1 MDSFLPI
8 LPFFI
13 AAILTLFTRGSLRAA
28 IMIVTPIVAAY
39 GIYNLEVGH
48 TYIATLLGYELIPI
62 RVDKLS
68 TLFGYLFCVAAL
80 LGNIYALYHK
90 DTIQHFA
97 AQAYAGSAVGAVL
110 AGDMLTLFIYWELMA
125 LTSSVLIFARRSDAS
140 LHAGIRYLV
149 MQIISGL
156 LLLAGIIVYYNTIG
170 NLEFNHIG
178 LDAPGAWLFFIAFG
192 IKSAFPFLH
201 NWLTDAYPEATESGT
216 VFLSSFTTKVAVYAL
231 ARSFAGEEILIYI
244 GAVMAF
250 FPIYYAVIENDLR
263 RVLTYSLINQ
273 IGFMVVGIGIG
284 TELALNGAVA
294 HAFADVIFKG
304 LLMMSMGAV
313 LWSTGEMRGSE
324 LGGLYKKMPKTT
336 WLCIVGA
343 ASISAF
349 PLFSGF
355 VTKSIIVSAVLAE
368 GYYGVWLVLLFAA
381 AGVFHHAGI
390 KIPFFAFF
398 AHDSKFINTAK
409 EAPKN
414 MIWAMSLSAI
424 LCIAI
429 GCFPQQ
435 FYSLLPWEMDYTVY
449 DTTHVLTQLQ
459 LLFFSALAFVWL
471 KLAHIYPP
479 ELKSVNIDA
488 EWVYRKLF
496 PKAIYGVVN
505 VWSSFYA
512 AVQLQSGNLV
522 QITKIFIV
530 RFFGADGFLSNFRSL
545 AGMVMWVAV
554 ILSTSLFL
562 YYL

>member
-13 AAILTLFTRGSLRAA
+13 AAILTLFTRGSLRAT
-28 IMIVTPIVAAY
+28 IMIVTPIIAAY
-39 GIYNLEVGH
+39 GIYNLEIGH
-48 TYIATLLGYELIPI
+48 TYTATLLGYELTPI

-68 TLFGYLFCVAAL
+68 TLFGYLFCVAGL
-80 LGNIYALYHK
+80 LGNIYSLYHK

-97 AQAYAGSAVGAVL
+97 AQAYAGSAVGAVF
-110 AGDMLTLFIYWELMA
+110 AGDMLTLFICWELMA
-125 LTSSVLIFARRSDAS
+125 LTSSVLIFARRSEAS
-140 LHAGIRYLV
+140 LHAGIRYLS

-156 LLLAGIIVYYNTIG
+156 LLLAGIIVYYNSVG
-170 NLEFNHIG
+170 NLDFNHIG
-178 LDAPGAWLFFIAFG
+178 LETPGAWLFFIAFG

-244 GAVMAF
+244 GATMAF

-304 LLMMSMGAV
+304 LLMMTMGAV
-313 LWSTGEMRGSE
+313 LFSTGEMRGSE

-336 WLCIVGA
+336 WLCIIGA

-355 VTKSIIVSAVLAE
+355 VSKSIIVSAVLLE
-368 GYYGVWLVLLFAA
+368 GYYGVWLILLFAA

-398 AHDSKFINTAK
+398 AHDSKYVETAK

-414 MIWAMSLSAI
+414 MIWAMSLSAV
-424 LCIAI
+424 LCILI
-429 GCFPQQ
+429 GCFPQA
-435 FYSLLPWEMDYTVY
+435 FYSMLPWEMDYTPY

-488 EWVYRKLF
+488 EWIYRKLF
-496 PKAIYGVVN
+496 PKAIYSISKI
-505 VWSSFYA
+505 WCSFYGKL
-512 AVQLQSGNLV
+512 QLQTGQLL
-522 QITKIFIV
+522 KISQTSTTQ
-530 RFFGADGFLSNFRSL
+530 FFGADGFLSNFRSL
-545 AGMVMWVAV
+545 GGMVMWVTI

>member
-8 LPFFI
+8 LPFLI
-13 AAILTLFTRGSLRAA
+13 AAILTLLTRGSLRAT
-28 IMIVTPIVAAY
+28 IMIVTPIIAAY
-39 GIYNLEVGH
+39 GIYNLEIGH
-48 TYIATLLGYELIPI
+48 TYTATLLGYELMPI

-68 TLFGYLFCVAAL
+68 MLFGYLFCVAGL
-80 LGNIYALYHK
+80 LGNIYSLYHK

-97 AQAYAGSAVGAVL
+97 AQAYAASAIGAVF
-110 AGDMLTLFIYWELMA
+110 AGDMLTLFIFWELMA
-125 LTSSVLIFARRSDAS
+125 LTSSVLIFARRSEAS
-140 LHAGIRYLV
+140 LRAGIRYLV
-149 MQIISGL
+149 VQIISGL
-156 LLLAGIIVYYNTIG
+156 LLLAGIIVYYNSVG
-170 NLEFNHIG
+170 SLDFNHIG
-178 LDAPGAWLFFIAFG
+178 LDAPGAWLFFLAFG

-244 GAVMAF
+244 GATMAF

-304 LLMMSMGAV
+304 LLMMTMGAV

-324 LGGLYKKMPKTT
+324 LGGLYKRMPKTT
-336 WLCIVGA
+336 WLCIIGA

-355 VTKSIIVSAVLAE
+355 VSKSIIVSAVLAE
-368 GYYGVWLVLLFAA
+368 GYYGVWLILLFAA

-398 AHDSKFINTAK
+398 AHDSKHIKTAK

-414 MIWAMSLSAI
+414 MLWAMSLSAV
-424 LCIAI
+424 LCIVI
-429 GCFPQQ
+429 GCFPGT
-435 FYSLLPWEMDYTVY
+435 FYSMLPWEMDYTPY

-479 ELKSVNIDA
+479 ELKSVNLDA
-488 EWVYRKLF
+488 EWIYRKLF

-505 VWSSFYA
+505 VWSSFYGS
-512 AVQLQSGNLV
+512 VQVQSGQLL
-522 QITKIFIV
+522 QTGKIFTV
-530 RFFGADGFLSNFRSL
+530 KFFGADGFLSNFRSIG
-545 AGMVMWVAV
+545 GMVMWVAV

>member
-13 AAILTLFTRGSLRAA
+13 AAILTLFTRGSLRAT
-28 IMIVTPIVAAY
+28 IMIVTPIIAAY
-39 GIYNLEVGH
+39 GIYSLDIGH
-48 TYIATLLGYELIPI
+48 TYTTTLLGYDLEPI
-62 RVDKLS
+62 RIDKLS
-68 TLFGYLFCVAAL
+68 SLFGYLFCIAAL

-97 AQAYAGSAVGAVL
+97 AQAYAASAVGAVF

-125 LTSSVLIFARRSDAS
+125 LTSSVLIFARRSEAS
-140 LHAGIRYLV
+140 LHAGIRYLA

-156 LLLAGIIVYYNTIG
+156 LLLAGIIVYYNSVG
-170 NLEFNHIG
+170 NLSFNHIG
-178 LDAPGAWLFFIAFG
+178 LDAPGAWLFFLAFG

-244 GAVMAF
+244 GATMAF

-304 LLMMSMGAV
+304 LLMMTMGAV

-368 GYYGVWLVLLFAA
+368 GYYGVWLILLFAA

-398 AHDSKFINTAK
+398 AHDSKFIDTAK

-414 MIWAMSLSAI
+414 MIWAMSLSAV
-424 LCIAI
+424 LCMLI
-429 GCFPQQ
+429 GVFPQQ

-488 EWVYRKLF
+488 EWIYRKLF
-496 PKAIYGVVN
+496 PKAIYGIVN
-505 VWSSFYA
+505 VWSSFYGS
-512 AVQLQSGNLV
+512 VQVQSGQLL
-522 QITKIFIV
+522 QTTKIFTV
-530 RFFGADGFLSNFRSL
+530 KFFGSDGFLSNFRSIG
-545 AGMVMWVAV
+545 GMVMWVAV

>member
-1 MDSFLPI
+1 MADLLMI

-13 AAILTLFTRGSLRAA
+13 AAILTLFTRGLLRAV
-28 IMIVTPIVAAY
+28 IMIGTPILAAY
-39 GIYNLEVGH
+39 GLYSVEIGH
-48 TYIATLLGYELIPI
+48 TVTATLMGFELTPI
-62 RVDKLS
+62 RIDKLS
-68 TLFGYLFCVAAL
+68 MLFGYLFCIASL

-97 AQAYAGSAVGAVL
+97 AQAYAGSAVGAIF
-110 AGDMLTLFIYWELMA
+110 AGDMLTLFVYWELMA
-125 LTSSVLIFARRSDAS
+125 LTSSVLIFARRTDAS
-140 LHAGIRYLV
+140 LHAGIRYLAV
-149 MQIISGL
+149 QIISGL
-156 LLLAGIIVYYNTIG
+156 LLLAGVVIYYKSVG
-170 NLEFNHIG
+170 NLDFNFIG
-178 LDAPGAWLFFIAFG
+178 LDSPGGWLFFIAFG
-192 IKSAFPFLH
+192 IKSAFPLVH
-201 NWLTDAYPEATESGT
+201 NWLTDAYPEATVSGT

-231 ARSFAGEEILIYI
+231 ARSFAGTELLIYI

-284 TELALNGAVA
+284 TDLALNGAVG

-313 LWSTGEMRGSE
+313 LHATGEMRGSE
-324 LGGLYKKMPKTT
+324 LGGLYKRMPKTT
-336 WLCIVGA
+336 LFCIIGA

-355 VTKSIIVSAVLAE
+355 VSKSMIVSAVLME
-368 GYYGVWLVLLFAA
+368 GYNGVWLILLFAA

-398 AHDSKFINTAK
+398 AHDSKHSETAK
-409 EAPKN
+409 EAPNN
-414 MIWAMSLSAI
+414 MLFAMGLSAV

-429 GCFPQQ
+429 GCFPQT
-435 FYSLLPWEMDYTVY
+435 FYAMMPWPMDYTPY

-459 LLFFSALAFVWL
+459 LLFFSALAFTWL

-479 ELKSVNIDA
+479 ELKSVNLDA
-488 EWVYRKLF
+488 EWIYRRLF
-496 PKAIYGVVN
+496 PKAIYRIVN
-505 VWSSFYA
+505 VYTMFYTKLEFN
-512 AVQLQSGNLV
+512 VGQLLQSAQGSAT
-522 QITKIFIV
+522 Q
-530 RFFGADGFLSNFRSL
+530 FFGAKGFLSNFRSL
-545 AGMVMWVAV
+545 GGMVMWIAV

>member
-1 MDSFLPI
+1 MDSLLPV

-28 IMIVTPIVAAY
+28 IMIATPIIAAY
-39 GIYNLEVGH
+39 GIYNLEIGH
-48 TYIATLLGYELIPI
+48 VLNITLMGFELEPI
-62 RVDKLS
+62 RIDKLS
-68 TLFGYLFCVAAL
+68 VLFGYLFCIAAL

-125 LTSSVLIFARRSDAS
+125 ITSSVLIFARRTELS

-156 LLLAGIIVYYNTIG
+156 LLLAGIIVYYNSVG
-170 NLEFNHIG
+170 NLDFNHIG

-244 GAVMAF
+244 GATMAF

-273 IGFMVVGIGIG
+273 IGFMVVGVGIG

-304 LLMMSMGAV
+304 LLMMTMGAV

-324 LGGLYKKMPKTT
+324 LGNLYKKMPKTA

-368 GYYGVWLVLLFAA
+368 GYYGVWLILLFAA

-398 AHDSKFINTAK
+398 AHESKFVKTAK

-414 MIWAMSLSAI
+414 MLWAMSLSAI
-424 LCIAI
+424 LCVAI

-449 DTTHVLTQLQ
+449 DTTHVLTQMQ

-488 EWVYRKLF
+488 EWIYRKLF

-505 VWSSFYA
+505 VWGTFYG
-512 AVQLQSGNLV
+512 AVQVQSGQLL
-522 QITKIFIV
+522 QTSKITIV
-530 RFFGADGFLSNFRSL
+530 KFFGADGLLSNFRSL
-545 AGMVMWVAV
+545 GGMVMWVAL